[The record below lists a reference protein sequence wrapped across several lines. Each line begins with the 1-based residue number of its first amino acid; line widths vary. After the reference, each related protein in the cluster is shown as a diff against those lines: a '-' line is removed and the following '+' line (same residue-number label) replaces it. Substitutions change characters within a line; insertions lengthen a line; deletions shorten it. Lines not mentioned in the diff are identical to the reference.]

1 MRCSWAFQPNMF
13 LRRNN
18 VAILS
23 QSAHRIFDHPGDAIQ
38 MNIGVGL
45 GTVLGFA
52 AMVYMWAQFPGN
64 STLSRRTQT
73 SYVVSAAFDDVG
85 PLTVAAPVK
94 IAGFKVGYV
103 KAISLQPQ
111 GRKAVVLL
119 CLNAGIT
126 NIPKDS
132 AASIRT
138 AGLLGGAYL
147 VITPGAA
154 ATYLRPGSNMDITES
169 AFSLEHLMKG
179 LTEAAIR

>member
-1 MRCSWAFQPNMF
+1 MF

-126 NIPKDS
+126 TIPKDS

>member
-1 MRCSWAFQPNMF
+1 MF

-23 QSAHRIFDHPGDAIQ
+23 QSTHRIFDHPGDAIQ

-103 KAISLQPQ
+103 KAISLQPH

-138 AGLLGGAYL
+138 ASLLGGAYL

>member
-1 MRCSWAFQPNMF
+1 MF

>member
-1 MRCSWAFQPNMF
+1 MVN
-13 LRRNN
+13 L
-18 VAILS
+18 
-23 QSAHRIFDHPGDAIQ
+23 
-38 MNIGVGL
+38 GVGL
-45 GTVLGFA
+45 STVLGFA

-64 STLSRRTQT
+64 STLSRRPQV

-103 KAISLQPQ
+103 KAISLQPH
-111 GRKAVVLL
+111 GRKALVLL

-126 NIPKDS
+126 NIPEDS
-132 AASIRT
+132 AASILT
-138 AGLLGGAYL
+138 AGLLGGVYV

-169 AFSLEHLMKG
+169 AFRLEHLMKG
-179 LTEAAIR
+179 LSDAAIR